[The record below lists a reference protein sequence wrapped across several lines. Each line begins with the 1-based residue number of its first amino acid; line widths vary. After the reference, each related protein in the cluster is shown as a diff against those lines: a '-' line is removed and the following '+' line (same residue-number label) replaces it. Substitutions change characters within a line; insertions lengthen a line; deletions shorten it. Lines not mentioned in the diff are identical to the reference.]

1 MLTAVVVFPVPPL
14 LLRTPRFMMFPHA
27 FRMIA
32 KKMMLQMPVKMR
44 PLGDR
49 IDRNNA
55 GRVEFLVYSGIL
67 IITPALVS
75 SL

>member
-1 MLTAVVVFPVPPL
+1 
-14 LLRTPRFMMFPHA
+14 MFPHA